1 MTEGEARRN
10 MKKMGCSLWKAS
22 AQIQLVVDGERI
34 KKAAIEC
41 PMSTRLTQP
50 LPPGRV
56 SNPKSTWPE
65 ISDSLSLGLFSHLPT

>member
-22 AQIQLVVDGERI
+22 AQIQIVVDGGRM

-41 PMSTRLTQP
+41 PKSIRLTQP
-50 LPPGRV
+50 LPPRRV
-56 SNPKSTWPE
+56 SA
-65 ISDSLSLGLFSHLPT
+65 LSPRGLR